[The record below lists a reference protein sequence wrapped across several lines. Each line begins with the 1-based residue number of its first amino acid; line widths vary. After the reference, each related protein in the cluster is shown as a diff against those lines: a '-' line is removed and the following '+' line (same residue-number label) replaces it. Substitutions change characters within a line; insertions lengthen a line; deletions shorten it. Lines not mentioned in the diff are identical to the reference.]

1 MSTIGPVQLHNRK
14 LTDGYTTP
22 SKPTPNPT
30 GGNPSTPGSWI
41 GTGRK
46 TAQKS
51 PVTHGVDLTY
61 DIYSD
66 AMGTLNQSNKQRT
79 QTYGA
84 FDDMLGNYDYDEAA
98 LRAKFDA
105 ATKAEYAA
113 KRLANEQAQADF
125 ADKLGDVTT
134 SAMDINRANLA
145 NAVANG
151 YSRGTLAAQ
160 QYGAMLG
167 VQQESIADASKL
179 VQEKRQLAYDEAA
192 ALAQN
197 AINAEQTTQNRI
209 KDAATLLSQIYGY
222 DANAIGSA
230 LYGAISGAGN
240 TFGVNKTVQAD
251 FRNQDMQR
259 DINTANN
266 VNDYNIAAMQNGTNV
281 LDTILSNGGNVDVK
295 ALTDYIGSLGLVD
308 SEGSPI
314 TVNGFTRNA
323 GSSYGSGGYSNSGGS
338 VGDNSDLYAQTLV
351 ENGQWTKAG
360 HDMLKSM
367 GTGTKLNAEQQ
378 NTLLAAFQNAGSNAE
393 ESNKILKAVQDGK
406 IRFISGASGGFYLAV
421 NPTAFAGS
429 RSERS
434 AKFKTEYG
442 TAFDS
447 MTPSTVNQLKSTFG
461 YSAVTAYTGNGI
473 AIGDIDQ
480 EQWNNILNNMENY
493 TFRETTNL
501 YGKSVL
507 ICTHKDFA
515 QKKNNTLQNRERRNT
530 YDPTTAGGMGSMR

>member
-1 MSTIGPVQLHNRK
+1 MASITGPVQLHNRK

-22 SKPTPNPT
+22 SKTTPNPT

-41 GTGRK
+41 GSGK
-46 TAQKS
+46 PKKS

-66 AMGTLNQSNKQRT
+66 AMGTLNQSNTQRR

-113 KRLANEQAQADF
+113 KRLANEQAQADY

-134 SAMDINRANLA
+134 SAMDINRASLA

-197 AINAEQTTQNRI
+197 AINAEQTTQARI

-240 TFGVNKTVQAD
+240 VFGVNKTVQGD
-251 FRNQDMQR
+251 FRNQDTQR
-259 DINTANN
+259 DINAANN
-266 VNDYNIAAMQNGTNV
+266 VNDYNIASMQNGTNV
-281 LDTILSNGGNVDVK
+281 LDAILSNGGNIDVK
-295 ALTDYIGSLGLVD
+295 ALTDYIGKLGLTD
-308 SEGSPI
+308 SDGDPI
-314 TVNGFTRNA
+314 TVSSFIRNPV
-323 GSSYGSGGYSNSGGS
+323 SSYGSWGSGSGSGGNGS
-338 VGDNSDLYAQTLV
+338 NPDLYTQALV
-351 ENGQWTKAG
+351 ENGRWTKAG
-360 HDMLKSM
+360 HDTLKNM
-367 GTGTKLNAEQQ
+367 GAGTKLTEEQQ
-378 NTLLAAFQNAGSNAE
+378 NTLLAAFQNAGSGAE
-393 ESNKILKAVQDGK
+393 ESNKMLNAVQDGK
-406 IRFISGASGGFYLAV
+406 IRFISGDKGAFYLAV
-421 NPTAFAGS
+421 NPTEFTGS
-429 RSERS
+429 RKERS
-434 AKFKTEYG
+434 DKFKTEYG

-447 MTPSTVNQLKSTFG
+447 QTPGSLSVLKDAFG
-461 YSAVTAYTGNGI
+461 YTDVIITNSKGKTYSATQAN
-473 AIGDIDQ
+473 
-480 EQWNNILNNMENY
+480 WENTLKYMQDY
-493 TFRETTNL
+493 TFKKVGT
-501 YGKSVL
+501 KL
-507 ICTHKDFA
+507 ICTNTNSLGYKDSK
-515 QKKNNTLQNRERRNT
+515 QIVIEDTPTHTVYQSPDGKTYTL
-530 YDPTTAGGMGSMR
+530 YKY